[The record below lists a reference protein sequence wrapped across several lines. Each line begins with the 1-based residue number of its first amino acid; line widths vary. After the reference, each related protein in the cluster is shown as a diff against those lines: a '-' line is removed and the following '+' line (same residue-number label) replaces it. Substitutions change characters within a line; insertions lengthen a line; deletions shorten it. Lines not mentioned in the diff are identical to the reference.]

1 MQISNT
7 NQLQQLR
14 DIKNEM
20 TRFMMT
26 YKFGLDEMTTK
37 LNILQEEFQHF
48 HDYNPIEHIKS
59 RLKSPE
65 SILKKII
72 RKNHDMTLD
81 SMRENIH
88 DIVGIRIVC
97 SFISDIYRVSDM
109 IQQQKDIT
117 LVETKDYI
125 KHPKPNGYKSLH
137 LILSIPVFMSDRE
150 EKVYVEIQIRTVAM
164 DFWASLE
171 HKIYYKYN
179 KSVPAYLTEELTEA
193 ANTANA
199 LDEKMELLH
208 NKVNIIKEHDG
219 DSAEA
224 DSSDLSLMQLNDE
237 KFHLPM
243 KVLNSLINERTE

>member
-1 MQISNT
+1 MNSHNT
-7 NQLQQLR
+7 NQLQQLKLVK
-14 DIKNEM
+14 DEM

-26 YKFGLDEMTTK
+26 YKFGLDEMNTK

-72 RKNHDMTLD
+72 RKNHEMTLE
-81 SMRENIH
+81 SIQENIH

-97 SFISDIYRVSDM
+97 SFISDIYRISDM

-117 LVETKDYI
+117 LVAKKDYI
-125 KHPKPNGYKSLH
+125 ENPKPNGYKSLH

-150 EKVYVEIQIRTVAM
+150 EKVNVEIQIRTVAM

-179 KSVPAYLTEELTEA
+179 KSIPEHLTMELTEA
-193 ANTANA
+193 ATIANE
-199 LDEKMELLH
+199 LDRKMERLH
-208 NKVNIIKEHDG
+208 NKVNVLKEQDR
-219 DSAEA
+219 AES
-224 DSSDLSLMQLNDE
+224 DSSELSLMQLNDE

-243 KVLNSLINERTE
+243 KVLDSLIDKHIE

>member
-1 MQISNT
+1 MQHPET
-7 NQLQQLR
+7 NQIQKLKN
-14 DIKNEM
+14 IKDEM

-26 YKFGLDEMTTK
+26 YKFGLDEMNTK

-72 RKNHDMTLD
+72 RKNHDMSLD
-81 SMRENIH
+81 AIRENIQ

-97 SFISDIYRVSDM
+97 SFISDIYRISEL

-117 LVETKDYI
+117 LITTKDYI
-125 KHPKPNGYKSLH
+125 KNPKPNGYQSLH

-150 EKVYVEIQIRTVAM
+150 ENVYVEIQIRTVAM

-179 KSVPAYLTEELTEA
+179 KSIPEHLTEELTEA
-193 ANTANA
+193 AATANA
-199 LDEKMELLH
+199 LDQKMERLH
-208 NKVNIIKEHDG
+208 SKVNSIKEQDT
-219 DSAEA
+219 DSDAGE
-224 DSSDLSLMQLNDE
+224 LTLMELNDE

-243 KVLNSLINERTE
+243 NVLNSFIDKNLS